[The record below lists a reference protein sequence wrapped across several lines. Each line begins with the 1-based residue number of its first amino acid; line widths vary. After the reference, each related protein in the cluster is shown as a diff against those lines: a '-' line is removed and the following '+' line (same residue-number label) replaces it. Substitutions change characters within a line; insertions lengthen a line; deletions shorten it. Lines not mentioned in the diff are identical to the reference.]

1 MSVSVSTAAAAAALA
16 RPVAHWC
23 KCEITLQ
30 HTMDQISIY
39 DQQVILVALMRENQ
53 DIMML
58 WKLEI
63 RAYVMHSGPCLQ
75 VLAKIML
82 QIRWKISR
90 LFTVTLAKDCL
101 YLPDTM
107 LLLAMGIVR

>member
-1 MSVSVSTAAAAAALA
+1 MSVSVSTPAAAAAALA

-82 QIRWKISR
+82 QIRWKFQDCYSDFSYR
-90 LFTVTLAKDCL
+90 LLI
-101 YLPDTM
+101 DTGQN
-107 LLLAMGIVR
+107 ATASHGYS